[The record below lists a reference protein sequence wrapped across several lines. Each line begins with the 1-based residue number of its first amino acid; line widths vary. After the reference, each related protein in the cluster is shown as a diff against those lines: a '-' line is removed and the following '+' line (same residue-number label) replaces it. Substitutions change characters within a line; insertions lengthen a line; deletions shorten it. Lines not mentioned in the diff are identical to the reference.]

1 MEFAQAGRKQDPDKE
16 LANHP
21 GTALEDTWATFRD
34 IIAAIQDKDFLFL
47 PISDGYLPTDET
59 YLEKVPDGNGEF
71 IGHCL

>member
-21 GTALEDTWATFRD
+21 GMAREDTWATFRD

-47 PISDGYLPTDET
+47 PISDG
-59 YLEKVPDGNGEF
+59 
-71 IGHCL
+71 